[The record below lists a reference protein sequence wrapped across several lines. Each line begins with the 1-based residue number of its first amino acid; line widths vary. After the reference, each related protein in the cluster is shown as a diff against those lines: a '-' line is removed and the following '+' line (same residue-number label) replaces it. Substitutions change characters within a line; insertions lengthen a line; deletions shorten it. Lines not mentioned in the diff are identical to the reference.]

1 MKLAKLITQMGI
13 VAALSAASL
22 TSAQTVTLNFLH
34 KWPEAEN
41 SAYFKDIVAKFE
53 AANPNI
59 KIKMEAVADEPYKDK
74 IRVLTTSG
82 NLPDVYFSWS
92 GEFGRKFARAGL
104 ALDLTDAVYKS
115 DWAKSFSE
123 ASVDPFKLDDKVF
136 GIPINIDVKLVIYN
150 KELFS
155 KFGLKVPTTFEEFLT
170 IAETFKKNNVTPI
183 AFGNQFPWAA
193 SHYLGEFFAHRVPSK
208 TRLADYELETPADKL
223 FTDPGYIE
231 GLKAFQELGTKGYF
245 NQGPNALTHSIA
257 RGSFGAGRAGMMFM
271 EMVEF
276 PELEKSSIKGKYDF
290 FAMPAPKGARGDARI
305 ITGAP
310 DGFLVNAKT
319 KNPKEAIAFLKF
331 LTTQVAGKEYVK
343 QTGYPS
349 AVVGAITP
357 DLALP
362 STIQAVGILN
372 KAKGLALWLD
382 TDMSI
387 QIVNAFLSGSQ
398 ALLNGTQTPEQV
410 MQAVR
415 TAALKAQKEK

>member
-1 MKLAKLITQMGI
+1 MKKTFWTTLLL
-13 VAALSAASL
+13 ALSLASL
-22 TSAQTVTLNFLH
+22 SLAQQVTISFLH
-34 KWPEAEN
+34 KWPEAAN
-41 SAYFKDIVAKFE
+41 YAYFKDMVAKFE
-53 AANPNI
+53 AANPSI
-59 KIKMEAVADEPYKDK
+59 KVRMEAVADEPYKDK

-104 ALDLTDAVYKS
+104 ALDLTDALYKS
-115 DWAKSFSE
+115 DWHKSFSE
-123 ASVDPFKLDDKVF
+123 ASLDPFKLEGKVF
-136 GIPINIDVKLVIYN
+136 GIPINIDVKLMVYN
-150 KELFS
+150 KEIFARYN
-155 KFGLKVPTTFEEFLT
+155 LKEPKTYEEFLV
-170 IAETFKKNNVTPI
+170 IAETLKKNNITPI

-208 TRLADYELETPADKL
+208 TRLADYELKTPADKL
-223 FTDPGYIE
+223 FTDPGYLQ
-231 GLKAFQELGTKGYF
+231 GLRDFQQLGTKGYF
-245 NQGPNALTHSIA
+245 NPGANALTHSIA
-257 RGSFGAGRAGMMFM
+257 RGSFASGRAGMMFL

-276 PELEKSSIKGKYDF
+276 PELEKSNLKGKYGF
-290 FAMPAPKGARGDARI
+290 FPMPAPKGARGDAGI

-319 KNPKEAIAFLKF
+319 KYPKEAIAFLKF
-331 LTTQVAGKEYVK
+331 LTSQAAGREYVK

-357 DLALP
+357 DIALP
-362 STIQAVGILN
+362 TTIQAVNILN

-382 TDMSI
+382 TDMNI

-410 MQAVR
+410 MKAVR
-415 TAALKAQKEK
+415 EAALKAQKEQ